1 MKKPNSN
8 TLSFGTRSGFTLTE
22 LLVVILIIAVLATLG
37 LMGVRSMRAA
47 ADKANSTRNLSQFQI
62 ANAAYATEQNGKF
75 VSIRTNDEKGNATR
89 WFQVPGYVENLIG
102 PMFDN
107 SGKQVLTLPLQ
118 LLDPKVVRARKFE
131 YDRVFASYGMNDTG
145 LPLGNDPGLDSGHNL
160 NQMPDPSRSM
170 AFSTAIDFRV
180 TYNSRFN
187 WKLENQLD
195 TRQAP
200 GSVGAMAYRHKDTA
214 LVVYFDGHVGEITQG
229 EMKAIDGRGG
239 KSNPFWNPKAR

>member
-1 MKKPNSN
+1 
-8 TLSFGTRSGFTLTE
+8 
-22 LLVVILIIAVLATLG
+22 
-37 LMGVRSMRAA
+37 
-47 ADKANSTRNLSQFQI
+47 
-62 ANAAYATEQNGKF
+62 
-75 VSIRTNDEKGNATR
+75 
-89 WFQVPGYVENLIG
+89 
-102 PMFDN
+102 
-107 SGKQVLTLPLQ
+107 
-118 LLDPKVVRARKFE
+118 
-131 YDRVFASYGMNDTG
+131 
-145 LPLGNDPGLDSGHNL
+145 
-160 NQMPDPSRSM
+160 M

-195 TRQAP
+195 SRQAP